1 VKVKSV
7 GIPEDIDRAIE
18 YVARSEK
25 IEKNSSLRKLV
36 RLGLEVYV
44 AKSYASGKVTL
55 REAGD
60 LLNLAR
66 METLDLLRG
75 VGING
80 NIRAKDVMDALKA
93 RSRRSR
99 T

>member
-25 IEKNSSLRKLV
+25 IEKNSSLRKLI

-44 AKSYASGKVTL
+44 AKSYDRGKITL

-60 LLNLAR
+60 LLNLAP
-66 METLDLLRG
+66 METLDLFAKM
-75 VGING
+75 GIKG
-80 NIRAKDVMDALKA
+80 NIRAKDVMDVLKA